1 MDRLKYCIAT
11 ALALLW
17 VQSTYAEQKGLSK
30 YSGQEKRAIKSLSSE
45 DIDELKSGGGWGFA
59 KVAELNGLPGPIHLL
74 ELKDEIELTDYQTQA
89 IQNLYDEMKTQAI
102 EHGKMFIELEQKLEE
117 LFQSSSPNANELEA
131 LLVKIENTR
140 KKLRFT
146 HLAAHLKTPRI
157 LTSMQIESYNNLRGY
172 SSNNLCD
179 NIPKG
184 HNAAM
189 SRKHNQCD

>member
-1 MDRLKYCIAT
+1 MVRLKYCIAT

-17 VQSTYAEQKGLSK
+17 VQSTYAEQTGLSK
-30 YSGQEKRAIKSLSSE
+30 YSGQEKRTIKSLSSE

-74 ELKDEIELTDYQTQA
+74 ELKDEIELTDFQTQA

-117 LFQSSSPNANELEA
+117 LFQSSSPNATELEA
-131 LLVKIENTR
+131 LLAKIENTR

-146 HLAAHLKTPRI
+146 HLAAHLKTPSI
-157 LTSMQIESYNNLRGY
+157 LTSIQTESYNKLRGY

-189 SRKHNQCD
+189 WRKHNQCD